1 MYCDFPKIQ
10 NFNLCRFNR
19 KSENCIYNSAIYI
32 ECGKII
38 NLHRKKNI
46 LKEAKKFYSCGK
58 KIEVFN
64 CKLGNCAISICSDNY
79 KKSSIIPHVIS
90 RMQADIII
98 SPSSWTIEN
107 DNIEESPYEYKWA
120 ETMEKVTNDYQ
131 NIFISAT
138 SVGYIVEVRLKEKNG
153 WTFLGIQME
162 KNTSYENN
170 EISEIQI
177 IELIYQMN
185 KEITVHKYQKKLIL
199 KYE

>member
-1 MYCDFPKIQ
+1 MWKD
-10 NFNLCRFNR
+10 N
-19 KSENCIYNSAIYI
+19 KSTQ
-32 ECGKII
+32 
-38 NLHRKKNI
+38 KN
-46 LKEAKKFYSCGK
+46 KYFKRSKKFYSCGK

-138 SVGYIVEVRLKEKNG
+138 SVGYIVGGPFEGKKWLDVPWHFK
-153 WTFLGIQME
+153 ME
-162 KNTSYENN
+162 K
-170 EISEIQI
+170 
-177 IELIYQMN
+177 
-185 KEITVHKYQKKLIL
+185 KY
-199 KYE
+199 